1 MARVTVTYENHIA
14 FVRLTRADK
23 MNAVDQEMI
32 DGIIAAGQ
40 EVAASDARVAVISGE
55 GKAFCAGIDIT
66 GLSGMMGRDPKEVLM
81 PRTHGHGTT
90 NQWQEVAMIWHR
102 MEIPVIAAIHG
113 VCFGAGIQ
121 LALGCD
127 IRIAAPGTRFAVME
141 MKWGIVPDMGGM
153 VLLPKLVRSDVL
165 RRLTYT
171 AEQVETEQA
180 ADWGLITEISDDPLA
195 AATALAETI
204 AGKSPS
210 AIRAAKKLIHLAET
224 AEAQDVLEA
233 ESRIQSQLIGKPEQM
248 EVIAAQMQKRAP
260 VFK

>member
-1 MARVTVTYENHIA
+1 MTRVTVTYENHIA

-40 EVAASDARVAVISGE
+40 EVAASDARAAVVSGE

-66 GLSGMMGRDPKEVLM
+66 GLAGMVGKDPADVLM
-81 PRTHGHGTT
+81 PRTHGDGTT

-121 LALGCD
+121 LALGAD

-153 VLLPKLVRSDVL
+153 ALLPKLVRSDVL
-165 RRLTYT
+165 RRMTYT
-171 AEQVETEQA
+171 AEQIDAEQA
-180 ADWGLITEISDDPLA
+180 AAWGIITEIAEDPLA
-195 AATALAETI
+195 AATDLAGVI

-210 AIRAAKKLIHLAET
+210 AVRAAKRLIAIAES
-224 AEAQDVLEA
+224 QDDGAILDA
-233 ESRIQSQLIGKPEQM
+233 ESRIQSELIGKPHQM
-248 EVIAAQMQKRAP
+248 EVIAAEMGKRPA